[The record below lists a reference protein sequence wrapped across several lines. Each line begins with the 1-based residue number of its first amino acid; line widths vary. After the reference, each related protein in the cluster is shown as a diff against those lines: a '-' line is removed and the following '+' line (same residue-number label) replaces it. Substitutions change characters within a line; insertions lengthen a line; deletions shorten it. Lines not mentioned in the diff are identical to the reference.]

1 MGIFAGLQPKL
12 LALEVA
18 CSVLKGSKI
27 LHFEPFVN
35 CCKCSHGAK
44 YAIAHYTQ

>member
-18 CSVLKGSKI
+18 CSVPEKYLRGPRSFI
-27 LHFEPFVN
+27 LNLLLTVANVLMEL
-35 CCKCSHGAK
+35 SM
-44 YAIAHYTQ
+44 Q